1 MMRGDPWQ
9 MIVLV
14 YALLIAVAA
23 VVLLLNIYF

>member
-1 MMRGDPWQ
+1 MRGDPWQ

>member
-1 MMRGDPWQ
+1 MRGGDPWQ